1 MKRVLVFA
9 LALLALAGCGES
21 GEMDVPEGGF
31 SVGDM
36 CTLKGRQGIVVRVN
50 TDRKSGLVMSLDET
64 QCSWDDAVVWA
75 SSFGGDWR
83 LPTVQELQAISN
95 IREKLDAV
103 LSEYGMPVLGS
114 KDYWSSEEHDSD
126 SDVAWFVDMYG
137 GRTGSN
143 YKNYTYYVRAV
154 SAF

>member
-21 GEMDVPEGGF
+21 GEMGVPEGGF

-114 KDYWSSEEHDSD
+114 KYYWSSEENNYPNC
-126 SDVAWFVDMYG
+126 VWLVDIYYG
-137 GRTGSN
+137 G
-143 YKNYTYYVRAV
+143 KHNYTKNSTNYVRAV